1 MYGRLR
7 VNVEILRNFNVYAWP
22 FTDGV
27 YFIYALKFYAALHGN
42 QPIRSFA
49 IDLSAL
55 LIIIYIIY
63 RFLFFNLIL
72 QLRLFAPI
80 YFSFPVTYSFL

>member
-7 VNVEILRNFNVYAWP
+7 VKVEILRNFNVYAWP

-27 YFIYALKFYAALHGN
+27 YFIYALKFYAALHGD

-49 IDLSAL
+49 IDAL
-55 LIIIYIIY
+55 LIIISIIY

-72 QLRLFAPI
+72 
-80 YFSFPVTYSFL
+80 